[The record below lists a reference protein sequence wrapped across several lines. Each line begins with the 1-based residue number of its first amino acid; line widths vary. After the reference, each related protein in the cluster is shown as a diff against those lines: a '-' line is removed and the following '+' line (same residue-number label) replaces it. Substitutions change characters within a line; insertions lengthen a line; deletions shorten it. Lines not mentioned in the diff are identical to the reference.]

1 MKYASLPI
9 AGLMAASAI
18 LAAASPPSQNAPRAK
33 ASAAKRQPYE
43 GVWRNARGTVQIETR
58 RCGQGLC
65 GKVVRAAAAAD
76 EAAGG
81 ELVGTELFRNLERGD
96 DGLWYGTVYVPDIGR
111 EVEGTIAQSGPDRLT
126 ATGCLFAGFGCKEQV
141 WTRVR

>member
-1 MKYASLPI
+1 MKYASL
-9 AGLMAASAI
+9 
-18 LAAASPPSQNAPRAK
+18 LAAATVLLAAAPPPPQGASRTK
-33 ASAAKRQPYE
+33 AVAAKRQPYE

-65 GKVVRAAAAAD
+65 GKVVRAAPEAD

-81 ELVGTELFRNLERGD
+81 GLVGTELFRNLERGD
-96 DGLWYGTVYVPDIGR
+96 DGLWYGSVYVPDIGR
-111 EVEGTIAQSGPDRLT
+111 EVEGTIAQTSPDRLT